1 MLQDKKIIVIL
12 DGNSSFGN
20 QLDGRRE
27 ADFLQGPLGSGGY
40 MAVAGLST
48 RSRAWLSSRRLYGL
62 PAAAE
67 KPYFL

>member
-1 MLQDKKIIVIL
+1 MVQDKKIIVIL

-27 ADFLQGPLGSGGY
+27 GDFLQCWITIVFLRQRSLVSGGY

-48 RSRAWLSSRRLYGL
+48 RSRA
-62 PAAAE
+62 
-67 KPYFL
+67 